1 MTAQIGNGLTGIIPV
16 VISLLIAGA
25 FVYIRNSVTK
35 KESVKIQ
42 LD

>member
-1 MTAQIGNGLTGIIPV
+1 MTAQIGNGLAEIIQL
-16 VISLLIAGA
+16 VIFLLITGA